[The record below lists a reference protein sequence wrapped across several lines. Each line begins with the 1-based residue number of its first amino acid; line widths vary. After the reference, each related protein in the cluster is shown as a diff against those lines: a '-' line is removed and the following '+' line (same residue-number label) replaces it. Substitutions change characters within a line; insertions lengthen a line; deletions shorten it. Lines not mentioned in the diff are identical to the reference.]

1 MTVAPEPAT
10 APATPPADTP
20 AALDLLVAG
29 PVFFD
34 IVFTGLPASPRAGT
48 EVWAEG
54 MGSAPGGIANLA
66 VAAARLG
73 LRTGLAAGFGDDAYA
88 DWLWTVLGEQEGVD
102 LTASRRY
109 RRWHTSVTVSMAS
122 GGDRA
127 MVTHGHPAPDRAADL
142 IAAAPPARAVVAE
155 LSETAA
161 GEVPWWR
168 TVADAGTLVFA
179 DAAWDPTEAWDAAHL
194 ARLAGCYAFTPNAV
208 EAMAYTRADSPSAA
222 ARVLAEHVP
231 LAVVTLGAQG
241 ALAVDSASG
250 QEVRVEPLHVD
261 AIDAT
266 GAGDVFAAALV
277 TATLHG
283 WALEQRLRFA
293 VLCSAL
299 AVQHFGGSLAAPG
312 WGDLADWWAATVAA
326 ARTGDPAARQTAD
339 TYEFLTDAL
348 PRHALARVRRAEA
361 TVARLSDAQSAGAT
375 AVAAPTMRAR

>member
-1 MTVAPEPAT
+1 MSTQPPSPEPA
-10 APATPPADTP
+10 D

-34 IVFTGLPASPRAGT
+34 IVFTGLPSTPRAGT

-102 LTASRRY
+102 LSASRRY
-109 RRWHTSVTVSMAS
+109 KHWHTSVTVSMAS

-127 MVTHGHPAPDRAADL
+127 MVTHGHPDPDAATDL

-155 LSETAA
+155 LTETARD
-161 GEVPWWR
+161 EVPWWR
-168 TVADAGTLVFA
+168 AVADAGSLVFA
-179 DAAWDPTEAWDAAHL
+179 DAAWDPTEVWDAAHL
-194 ARLAGCYAFTPNAV
+194 DRLTGCYAFTPNAV
-208 EAMAYTRADSPSAA
+208 EAMAYTRADSPAAA
-222 ARVLAEHVP
+222 ARLLAEHVP
-231 LAVVTLGAQG
+231 LAVVTLGAEG
-241 ALAVDSASG
+241 ALAVDSATG
-250 QEVRVEPLHVD
+250 QEVQVEPLRVD

-277 TATLHG
+277 TGTLQG

-312 WGDLADWWAATVAA
+312 WGDIADWWGATVGA
-326 ARTGDPAARQTAD
+326 ARTGDRAARETAD
-339 TYEFLTDAL
+339 AYEFLADAL
-348 PRHALARVRRAEA
+348 PGHALARVRRAEA
-361 TVARLSDAQSAGAT
+361 TVARLSDAQSGGAPAST
-375 AVAAPTMRAR
+375 APMMRAR